1 MPLLEVRDLCSHYG
15 DLQALFDLSLDVG
28 EGEATALIGANG
40 AGKST
45 LIRAIA
51 GLGRRSRGT

>member
-28 EGEATALIGANG
+28 EGEATALIDPAMHPRRR
-40 AGKST
+40 
-45 LIRAIA
+45 RA
-51 GLGRRSRGT
+51 LPRWEW